1 MIPPKICLQ
10 VTMWKANAGPV
21 VPCTAGPMVWWCS
34 YGACGLAHNEIKYY
48 PLARQCSELEIKMLR
63 RSSLGAACCSGV
75 FGGHVGSARQGGG
88 LLELQMTG
96 AHEACRPGACSGAR
110 KATRPKACSGACRAR
125 GLPRCTQGMQVEGLL
140 RGTRRLG
147 GCSPRR
153 ALNNDN

>member
-48 PLARQCSELEIKMLR
+48 PLARQCSELENAAPEQPWGSLLLR
-63 RSSLGAACCSGV
+63 GVWRACGFCSAGR
-75 FGGHVGSARQGGG
+75 GPARAPNDRGTRGMQAGG
-88 LLELQMTG
+88 LL
-96 AHEACRPGACSGAR
+96 
-110 KATRPKACSGACRAR
+110 R
-125 GLPRCTQGMQVEGLL
+125 GTQGNQAEGLL
-140 RGTRRLG
+140 RGMQGKGPAPVHTRHAGRRPAPGHAQAWRLLTK
-147 GCSPRR
+147 